1 MERLM
6 RRALI
11 KTCLVAG
18 LAFGTC
24 AAAQAESSVCN
35 DAPILLRDVTI
46 IDASGEWDDQ
56 DILIEQGR
64 ISAIAS
70 DIELETGQLVVE
82 LGRPGAIVRPG
93 VQAASSH
100 GAIFI
105 RASTAPSR
113 RETAI
118 LTAGSPADL
127 NVYATDAALAGQ
139 VEIEIRGGHVA
150 GLTDV
155 CFAG

>member
-1 MERLM
+1 M

-11 KTCLVAG
+11 KFCLAAG
-18 LAFGTC
+18 LAICTG
-24 AAAQAESSVCN
+24 AAAQAETSVCG
-35 DAPILLRDVTI
+35 DVPILLRDVTI

-64 ISAIAS
+64 ISAIGS
-70 DIELETGQLVVE
+70 DIELETGQRVVE

-93 VQAASSH
+93 LQPVSAN

-105 RASTAPSR
+105 RASTAPNRPDMS
-113 RETAI
+113 I
-118 LTAGSPADL
+118 LSAGSPADL
-127 NVYATDAALAGQ
+127 RVFAGEGAPAGQ

-155 CFAG
+155 CVAG

>member
-1 MERLM
+1 M

-18 LAFGTC
+18 LAFC
-24 AAAQAESSVCN
+24 AASTAQAATSICN

-46 IDASGEWDDQ
+46 IDASGEWADQ

-70 DIELETGQLVVE
+70 DIELETGQRVVE
-82 LGRPGAIVRPG
+82 LGRPGAVVRPG
-93 VQAASSH
+93 LPAASAN

-105 RASTAPSR
+105 RTSTAPSR
-113 RETAI
+113 PDRTV
-118 LTAGSPADL
+118 LSAGSPADL
-127 NVYATDAALAGQ
+127 RVYATEAARAGR

-155 CFAG
+155 CVAG

>member
-1 MERLM
+1 MPS
-6 RRALI
+6 AI
-11 KTCLVAG
+11 SG
-18 LAFGTC
+18 
-24 AAAQAESSVCN
+24 

-93 VQAASSH
+93 LQTRPAN
-100 GAIFI
+100 GAVFI
-105 RASTAPSR
+105 RASTAPGR
-113 RETAI
+113 RNTTI
-118 LTAGSPADL
+118 LSAGSPADL
-127 NVYATDAALAGQ
+127 RVFATDVARAGQ

>member
-1 MERLM
+1 M

-11 KTCLVAG
+11 NISLIVG
-18 LAFGTC
+18 LAC
-24 AAAQAESSVCN
+24 VSAAAARADSAVCQ

-46 IDASGEWDDQ
+46 IDASGEWEDQ

-70 DIELETGQLVVE
+70 HIELETGQLVIE

-93 VQAASSH
+93 LQAGPAH

-105 RASTAPSR
+105 RASLAPER
-113 RETAI
+113 RARSV

-127 NVYATDAALAGQ
+127 RVYATEAAFAGQ

-150 GLTDV
+150 GLTDICV
-155 CFAG
+155 AG

>member
-1 MERLM
+1 M

-11 KTCLVAG
+11 NICLVAG
-18 LAFGTC
+18 LAFGAS
-24 AAAQAESSVCN
+24 AAAQAETSVCS
-35 DAPILLRDVTI
+35 DASILLRDVTI

-56 DILIEQGR
+56 DILIEHGR

-70 DIELETGQLVVE
+70 DIELETGQRVVE

-93 VQAASSH
+93 VQPVSVN

-105 RASTAPSR
+105 RTATAPNR
-113 RETAI
+113 RDMAV
-118 LTAGSPADL
+118 LSAGSPADL
-127 NVYATDAALAGQ
+127 RVYATDDALAGQ
-139 VEIEIRGGHVA
+139 VDIEIRGGHVA

-155 CFAG
+155 CLAG